1 MAENEITLQ
10 LHIDGYPEQITTYG
24 VYSNANGLHTP
35 NSFDGGNHKIPDLY
49 TYILESIY
57 SIEISN
63 GNITEKV
70 TTDNFK
76 AYLYDDNLDRNNA
89 NNRRDLSITPKNDF
103 KKQIIGLKFF
113 GKDGQELQIPGFQKG
128 VTLNENSDGFYT
140 VTFHKNHEQTRY
152 ILVTYQ
158 TPIIPTIYI
167 TGGSK
172 VNLGWQSLYRDWL
185 KGFTD
190 DGKAVNRHL
199 PTTATRELNVLT
211 TASKNAPVRFDEVK
225 GGHNVITE
233 KVFEQSDQYVMTTGM
248 NFEVFETTPTGDPM
262 TFSLLPY
269 KIDTTTDDTE
279 KSVTTKIQDLISSDP
294 DSVTYAYAPDSY
306 QDLLTSLRQ
315 ESDPTADSSQL
326 TSFIF
331 PNMEYNFSVTG
342 TGTHTVDIN
351 ALDHS
356 LVSFQVP
363 TDGVTVD
370 LRNQLDRI
378 DSNGQE
384 IKLSFST
391 SDQSKISVDFVD
403 NQKIEASIDTGQIF
417 STKNMSD
424 LHVTFPTSEVMP
436 QIGTPL
442 IVTGLTDEPV
452 ILYIQ
457 SIDFATGDIVIGN
470 NSANIL

>member
-10 LHIDGYPEQITTYG
+10 LHIDDYPDQITTYG

-35 NSFDGGNHKIPDLY
+35 DSFDGGNHKIPDLY
-49 TYILESIY
+49 TYIMESIY

-70 TTDNFK
+70 TTDNFR
-76 AYLYDDNLDRNNA
+76 AHLYDDNLDRNNA
-89 NNRRDLSITPKNDF
+89 NNRQDISIYPKNDF
-103 KKQIIGLKFF
+103 KTQIVGLNFF
-113 GKDGQELQIPGFQKG
+113 GKDGQELHIPGFKKR
-128 VTLNENSDGFYT
+128 VTVNANDNGFYT
-140 VTFHKNHEQTRY
+140 VTFHRNYEQTRY
-152 ILVTYQ
+152 VYVSYK
-158 TPIIPTIYI
+158 TPILPVIYI

-190 DGKAVNRHL
+190 DGKAVNDHL

-211 TASKNAPVRFDEVK
+211 MASQNGPVRFDEVK
-225 GGHNVITE
+225 GGDSVMNE
-233 KVFEQSDQYVMTTGM
+233 KIISLSGQYVMPVGM
-248 NFEVFETTPTGDPM
+248 IFEVFKTTPSGDPM

-269 KIDTTTDDTE
+269 KVDTTTDDTE
-279 KSVTTKIQDLISSDP
+279 ESVTAKIQDLIASDP
-294 DSVTYAYAPDSY
+294 DAVTYAYAPDSY
-306 QDLLTSLRQ
+306 QDLFTSLRQ
-315 ESDPTADSSQL
+315 ESDPASDNSNI
-326 TSFIF
+326 TSYIF
-331 PNMEYNFSVTG
+331 PNMRYTISVSG
-342 TGTHTVDIN
+342 TGTHTVDVN

-356 LVSFQVP
+356 LASFKVP
-363 TDGVTVD
+363 TDGITVD

-378 DSNGQE
+378 DNNNQE
-384 IKLSFST
+384 IKFTLAT
-391 SDQSKISVDFVD
+391 SDQSKISVNFVD
-403 NQKIEASIDTGQIF
+403 NQKIEASIDTGQLF

-442 IVTGLTDEPV
+442 IVTGLTGEPV